1 MKLRVAGTTYAG
13 AVVDLRARDVD
24 GRIIAASIRGQ
35 RCFPALS
42 CPEPPAVYAYAGYVH
57 PSMGLRTRTALAA
70 AARSRGHETPQDDAI
85 AECRAQLA
93 DLECSPPD
101 LPDSVDPV
109 PESTIDGLQE
119 AVATHRGRLT
129 ARQAVGADDGAVQAD
144 LRDAA
149 TELSERETRR
159 AAARETR
166 ELRRERA
173 RAYRDTL
180 EEQRRLA
187 DELAN
192 LRRSARATLVDRCAD
207 AFARAIEAVPG
218 PVPDSPFDADPLTA
232 ALAVLRVARTPAPVV
247 LGTDRF
253 RSPTAASDC
262 LDAPVV
268 RC

>member
-1 MKLRVAGTTYAG
+1 MRLRVAGTTYTG
-13 AVVDLRARDVD
+13 TVVDLRTRPID
-24 GRIIAASIRGQ
+24 GTALAASIRGQ
-35 RCFPALS
+35 RCLPAVA
-42 CPEPPAVYAYAGYVH
+42 CPEPSSVYAYAGHVR

-70 AARSRGHETPQDDAI
+70 AARSQGHGTPQDEAI
-85 AECRAQLA
+85 AECRAKLTE
-93 DLECSPPD
+93 LECSPPD
-101 LPDSVDPV
+101 LPDPVDPV
-109 PESTIDGLQE
+109 PEATVDDLQE
-119 AVATHRGRLT
+119 TVAAHRGRLT
-129 ARQAVGADDGAVQAD
+129 ARREVGAEEEAVRAA

-149 TELSERETRR
+149 MELSERETRQ

-180 EEQRRLA
+180 EERRRLS

-192 LRRSARATLVDRCAD
+192 LRRRARATLVDRCAD
-207 AFARAIEAVPG
+207 AFARAVETVPGAVP
-218 PVPDSPFDADPLTA
+218 DDPFDADPVTA

-247 LGTDRF
+247 LETGRFGT
-253 RSPTAASDC
+253 PAAASDC

>member
-1 MKLRVAGTTYAG
+1 MKLRVTETTYAG
-13 AVVDLRARDVD
+13 AVVDLRTRTVD
-24 GRIIAASIRGQ
+24 GSAIAASIRGQ
-35 RCFPALS
+35 RTLPIVS
-42 CPEPPAVYAYAGYVH
+42 CPEPPSVYAYAGHVH

-70 AARSRGHETPQDDAI
+70 AARSLGHETPQDDTI
-85 AECRAQLA
+85 ADCRERLA
-93 DLECSPPD
+93 SLDCSSPD
-101 LPDSVDPV
+101 LPEPVDPV
-109 PESTIDGLQE
+109 SDATIDGLQE

-144 LRDAA
+144 LRDTA

-180 EEQRRLA
+180 EERRQLS

-192 LRRSARATLVDRCAD
+192 RRRRARATLVDRLSD
-207 AFARAIEAVPG
+207 AFARAIETVPG
-218 PVPDSPFDADPLTA
+218 RVPSDPFDADPVTA
-232 ALAVLRVARTPAPVV
+232 ALAVLRLARTPAPVV
-247 LGTDRF
+247 LETDRF
-253 RSPTAASDC
+253 SSPTAASDC
-262 LDAPVV
+262 LDAPII

>member
-1 MKLRVAGTTYAG
+1 MKLRVAGTTYTG
-13 AVVDLRARDVD
+13 AVVDLRTRNVG
-24 GRIIAASIRGQ
+24 GRTIAASIRGQ
-35 RCFPALS
+35 RRFPVVS
-42 CPEPPAVYAYAGYVH
+42 CPEPPAVYAYVGHVH

-70 AARSRGHETPQDDAI
+70 AARSRGYETPQDDAI
-85 AECRAQLA
+85 ADRRAQLA
-93 DLECSPPD
+93 ELEPPPPE
-101 LPDSVDPV
+101 LPDPVDPV

-129 ARQAVGADDGAVQAD
+129 ARQAVGADDEAARAA

-159 AAARETR
+159 TAARETR

-180 EEQRRLA
+180 EKQRRLA

-192 LRRSARATLVDRCAD
+192 LRRRARATLVDRCTET
-207 AFARAIEAVPG
+207 FAQAIEAVPG
-218 PVPDSPFDADPLTA
+218 PVPDSPLDADPVPA
-232 ALAVLRVARTPAPVV
+232 ALGVLRVARTPAPVV
-247 LGTDRF
+247 LETDRF

>member
-1 MKLRVAGTTYAG
+1 MKLRVAGTTYTG
-13 AVVDLRARDVD
+13 AVVDLRARPVD
-24 GRIIAASIRGQ
+24 GTALAASVRGQ
-35 RCFPALS
+35 RCLPAVS
-42 CPEPPAVYAYAGYVH
+42 CPEPPSVYEYAGHVR

-70 AARSRGHETPQDDAI
+70 AARSRGHETPQDEAI

-93 DLECSPPD
+93 DLECTPPD
-101 LPDSVDPV
+101 LPDPVAPV
-109 PESTIDGLQE
+109 PAATVDDLQE
-119 AVATHRGRLT
+119 TVAAHRGRL
-129 ARQAVGADDGAVQAD
+129 AACRELGADEEAARAA

-173 RAYRDTL
+173 RAYRDAL
-180 EEQRRLA
+180 EEQRRLS

-207 AFARAIEAVPG
+207 TFARAVETVPG
-218 PVPDSPFDADPLTA
+218 PVPDDPFEADPVTA

-247 LGTDRF
+247 LETDRF
-253 RSPTAASDC
+253 ETPTAASDC
-262 LDAPVV
+262 LGAPVV

>member
-13 AVVDLRARDVD
+13 AVVDLRTRDID

-35 RCFPALS
+35 RRFPAVS
-42 CPEPPAVYAYAGYVH
+42 CPEPPAVYAYTGHVH

-70 AARSRGHETPQDDAI
+70 AARSRGYETPQDDAI

-93 DLECSPPD
+93 ELDCSPPE
-101 LPDSVDPV
+101 LPDPVDPV

-129 ARQAVGADDGAVQAD
+129 ARQAVGADDEAVQAA

-180 EEQRRLA
+180 EKQRRLA

-192 LRRSARATLVDRCAD
+192 LRRNARATLVDRCAD
-207 AFARAIEAVPG
+207 TFARAIEAVPG
-218 PVPDSPFDADPLTA
+218 PVPDSPFNADPVTA

-247 LGTDRF
+247 LGTDQF

>member
-1 MKLRVAGTTYAG
+1 MKLRVAGTTYTG
-13 AVVDLRARDVD
+13 AVVDLRARTVD
-24 GRIIAASIRGQ
+24 GRTVAASIRGR
-35 RCFPALS
+35 RCLPAVS
-42 CPEPPAVYAYAGYVH
+42 CPEPPAVYVYAGHVH

-70 AARSRGHETPQDDAI
+70 AARSRGYETPQDDAI
-85 AECRAQLA
+85 ADCRAKLA
-93 DLECSPPD
+93 KLECSPPE
-101 LPDSVDPV
+101 LPDPVDPV
-109 PESTIDGLQE
+109 SESTIDGLQE

-129 ARQAVGADDGAVQAD
+129 ARQAVGADDEAAQAA

-159 AAARETR
+159 AAVSETR

-180 EEQRRLA
+180 EEQRRFA

-192 LRRSARATLVDRCAD
+192 LRRSARATLVDRCTET
-207 AFARAIEAVPG
+207 FARAIDTVPG
-218 PVPDSPFDADPLTA
+218 PVPDSPFDADPVTA
-232 ALAVLRVARTPAPVV
+232 ALGVLRFAKTPAPVV
-247 LGTDRF
+247 LETNRF